1 MRDDTPDMTGP
12 KTLTTPGGVPVVVER
27 LPSLRSVAISVNFD
41 VGSRDEDEE
50 RCGIAHLIEHIMFK
64 GTKDRGAKEISD
76 LIENAGGEMNGFTTK
91 EMTSYH
97 VFCLDDTIGTAQE
110 LLGEMVLDPLFD
122 KEHLEVE
129 KNVVTQEITM
139 LEDEPEDYCRVLLDR
154 SLWRGHPM
162 SFSESGEVECVKG
175 ISQKQMRSFYDAAY
189 TRDNVSIVACGNLK
203 EKQVLEW
210 AAETFDGMKT
220 GKRKERVAPTP
231 RSSIDL
237 YPRDGDQAYVEMAS
251 PSHDAHHPER
261 NAAGLCSA
269 ILGAGTSSRLYQRIR
284 EQDGLVYSIYMM
296 PQTYTDCGVIEGGYN
311 TSAENATKVARMIA
325 EEIEDLKNE
334 GLKPGELDRAK
345 RWVKG
350 MFVRKLENS
359 EDRMY
364 WLSEQYHLR
373 HEVKGVD
380 ETMEQFMS
388 VTEEQV
394 LKAAEELLRPKR
406 MCIAL
411 HMPEKA
417 GRKTARELRA
427 LDF

>member
-1 MRDDTPDMTGP
+1 MSGP
-12 KTLTTPGGVPVVVER
+12 KVIFTSGGVPVIIEK
-27 LPSLRSVAISVNFD
+27 LPTMRSVAISVNFD
-41 VGSRDEDEE
+41 VGSRDEDREQS
-50 RCGIAHLIEHIMFK
+50 GIAHLVEHVMFK

-97 VFCLDDTIGTAQE
+97 VFCLDETIGTAQQ

-122 KEHLEVE
+122 REHLELE

-139 LEDEPEDYCRVLLDR
+139 MEDEPEDYCRVLLDR

-162 SFSESGEVECVKG
+162 ALSESGEVESVKAIG
-175 ISQKQMRSFYDAAY
+175 QDHMRSFYEAGY
-189 TRDNVSIVACGNLK
+189 TLENISIVACGNLR
-203 EKQVLEW
+203 EKQVVEW
-210 AAETFDGMKT
+210 AESTFDDMKAR
-220 GKRKERVAPTP
+220 GRRNERTP
-231 RSSIDL
+231 PPARSSIDL
-237 YPRDGDQAYVEMAS
+237 YPRDGDQAYVELGF
-251 PSHDAHHPER
+251 PSYDAHHPER
-261 NAAGLCSA
+261 NAAGLASA

-296 PQTYTDCGVIEGGYN
+296 PQTYTDCGVLEGGYS
-311 TSAENATKVARMIA
+311 TSAENTTKVARMMA
-325 EEIEDLKNE
+325 EEIKDLKDE

-373 HEVKGVD
+373 KEARGVD
-380 ETMEQFMS
+380 EAMQEFMS

-394 LKAAEELLRPKR
+394 LKAANELLRPKK
-406 MCIAL
+406 MCVAL
-411 HMPEKA
+411 HMPEKE
-417 GRKTARELRA
+417 GRRSAREMRA
-427 LDF
+427 IDF